1 MDRVRGASG
10 FVRTARTWGICV
22 ALATGVVWLASSGS
36 AFALTVTAP
45 PDTGTSLTAT
55 VTVDPAETAGSID
68 FAVDGVVVA
77 TQPGTPGAEVGFS
90 GLALVPGQH
99 RLAATLHGTGGD
111 VVASEVIVTAWA
123 PPSPPVLLSPSGPAI
138 SYLSTA
144 VIRAGANTSQMH
156 LFVSGQ
162 PAGSSAVTPGAE
174 VRFDGLGIPVPTD
187 WIVYSVVVS
196 NPIGQ
201 TATYDWGFH
210 LVPVQYPTMI
220 VIEKSRFQLHWI
232 VNYQLVKTYPIAH
245 GKGNNTPVKMWMIN
259 AKYVTDAG
267 GVYGPRKMRLYKYQG
282 GSAGRRGRR
291 GRPGRWVFTAYGIH
305 GTNQPWVIG
314 TMASHGCVRMYNWDI
329 LELWP
334 QVPLGTMAETRR

>member
-1 MDRVRGASG
+1 MARSRWTAGLVRRGT
-10 FVRTARTWGICV
+10 RLGICIALSAAAV
-22 ALATGVVWLASSGS
+22 WLLATPP

-45 PDTGTSLTAT
+45 GDTGASLAAT
-55 VTVDPAETAGSID
+55 VTVATSETAGPVDLLI
-68 FAVDGVVVA
+68 DGVVA
-77 TQPGTPGAEVGFS
+77 STAPGTPGSDVGFNVH
-90 GLALVPGQH
+90 AIAPGQH
-99 RLAATLHGTGGD
+99 HVSAILHASGGD
-111 VVASEVIVTAWA
+111 VTASAITVNAWA
-123 PPSPPVLLSPSGPAI
+123 PPSPPALLSPSGPAI
-138 SYLSTA
+138 SYLATA
-144 VIRAGANTSQMH
+144 IIRAGANTTSVR
-156 LFVSGQ
+156 LRVCGQ
-162 PAGSSAVTPGAE
+162 DAGTAAVTPGANA
-174 VRFDGLGIPVPTD
+174 RFDGLGVPVPTD
-187 WIVYSVVVS
+187 WVVYSVTVS

-220 VIEKSRFQLHWI
+220 VVEKSRFQLHWI

-245 GKGNNTPVKMWMIN
+245 GKGNNTPLKMWMIN
-259 AKYVTDAG
+259 AKYVTDPR

-282 GSAGRRGRR
+282 GTSGRRGRR

-314 TMASHGCVRMYNWDI
+314 TMASHGCIRMYNWDI